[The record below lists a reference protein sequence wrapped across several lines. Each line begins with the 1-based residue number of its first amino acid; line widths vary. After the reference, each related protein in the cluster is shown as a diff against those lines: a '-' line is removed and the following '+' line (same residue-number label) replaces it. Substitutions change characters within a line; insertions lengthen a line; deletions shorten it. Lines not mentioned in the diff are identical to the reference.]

1 MYKGAGR
8 LQAVSGV
15 LVERKVPKRLVQTFE
30 ALTEAY
36 PSVYGEGAVGF
47 ADFLTQLYAIAQ
59 KHAACPAGD
68 QERVVSELFSQ
79 IRQQTLAMSE
89 YAEGLEEDWERAFNK
104 LVLYTATLVFEDHW
118 QSKKEIIQYIVEGMY
133 EAPGLNLDDA
143 ELLQKC
149 TALAV
154 KAYCVGARDA
164 VAHCIRGTRNLPH

>member
-8 LQAVSGV
+8 LQAVSDV
-15 LVERKVPKRLVQTFE
+15 LIERKVPKSLVQTFE

-36 PSVYGEGAVGF
+36 PSVYGDGAAGF
-47 ADFLTQLYAIAQ
+47 ADFLTQLYAISQ

-68 QERVVSELFSQ
+68 QQRVVSELFSQ

-89 YAEGLEEDWERAFNK
+89 YAEGLEEDWQRAFNK
-104 LVLYTATLVFEDHW
+104 LVLYTATLVYEDHW
-118 QSKKEIIQYIVEGMY
+118 NNKKEIIHYIVEGMY

-154 KAYCVGARDA
+154 KAYVIGCRDA
-164 VAHCIRGTRNLPH
+164 LAHCIRGANNLPH